1 VDLGE
6 AEGQVVG
13 FRTGVDEVADGELVG
28 HGADDAPR
36 AQDDVVVQE
45 AVVRVQDGHLP
56 AAGFDDGGVAVA
68 HWTKKKKRSNL
79 ATNEW
84 RRRKTCR
91 ETGGESRSVESN
103 IREDSERIVQRR
115 IRDVG
120 FLFESFREEKDKREA
135 NSLHCIILEGKK
147 SKIAS
152 IIRKIMNKIE
162 MVYKFQKNLIV
173 PEDKKENFLLRVSQY
188 FSISLWLCVS

>member
-1 VDLGE
+1 VNR
-6 AEGQVVG
+6 GQSKVTYVKIP
-13 FRTGVDEVADGELVG
+13 RELYNEEYEMLDFYLKVS
-28 HGADDAPR
+28 A
-36 AQDDVVVQE
+36 
-45 AVVRVQDGHLP
+45 
-56 AAGFDDGGVAVA
+56 
-68 HWTKKKKRSNL
+68 KR
-79 ATNEW
+79 
-84 RRRKTCR
+84 
-91 ETGGESRSVESN
+91 
-103 IREDSERIVQRR
+103 
-115 IRDVG
+115 
-120 FLFESFREEKDKREA
+120 DKREA

>member
-68 HWTKKKKRSNL
+68 HWTKKNVQIG
-79 ATNEW
+79 NE
-84 RRRKTCR
+84 RA
-91 ETGGESRSVESN
+91 
-103 IREDSERIVQRR
+103 
-115 IRDVG
+115 
-120 FLFESFREEKDKREA
+120 EA
-135 NSLHCIILEGKK
+135 
-147 SKIAS
+147 
-152 IIRKIMNKIE
+152 
-162 MVYKFQKNLIV
+162 QKNLQG
-173 PEDKKENFLLRVSQY
+173 DWR
-188 FSISLWLCVS
+188 